1 MMMRAKPHLSRSWF
15 FPFALL
21 AFLLSSSSQ
30 AGLNQP
36 GFTLSGGFGKP
47 NALRGGRASLVWDT
61 GWSWFQDRSVRIDSY
76 WDLSIAGWLTDG
88 EPGTGLYKNVAVVGF
103 APFFQV
109 VGNQGWVIEPFFEA
123 SVGVSL
129 MTSSRLGNRNL
140 GSIAHFQ
147 DFLGFGAHFGEQK
160 QHSLSLHY
168 VHYSNAGLWPPN
180 IGVDVIGMLRWT
192 YRFKEHS
199 RDVSEV
205 SHVRMDHESTRQ

>member
-1 MMMRAKPHLSRSWF
+1 MNMRTKPRWCRQSLLLSALI
-15 FPFALL
+15 ALL
-21 AFLLSSSSQ
+21 LGNSSE
-30 AGLNQP
+30 AGFKQP
-36 GFTLSGGFGKP
+36 GFTLSGGLGKP
-47 NALRGGRASLVWDT
+47 SALRGGRASLVWDT

-88 EPGTGLYKNVAVVGF
+88 QPGTGLYKNVAVVGF

-109 VGNQGWVIEPFFEA
+109 VVNQGWDIEPFFEG

-129 MTSSRLGNRNL
+129 MTSSQLGNRNL

-147 DFLGFGAHFGEQK
+147 DFLGLGAHFGELK

-180 IGVDVIGMLRWT
+180 DGVDVIGLLRWT
-192 YRFKEHS
+192 YRFKEDS
-199 RDVSEV
+199 RGASQA
-205 SHVRMDHESTRQ
+205 SHARLDLQ